1 MRFLADEA
9 ISVPGS
15 DDCIVLADR
24 MATTDRRGNLMR
36 LRPDGSEVWRLDA
49 PSGVGD
55 LWTEVRLEGDEV
67 IANSWSGTS
76 CGSTWRPGKSANARS
91 RSSAELPIGAP
102 VLALDQ
108 AICAGAAARRP
119 RQRRRR

>member
-67 IANSWSGTS
+67 IANSWSGYLV
-76 CGSTWRPGKSANARS
+76 R
-91 RSSAELPIGAP
+91 ID
-102 VLALDQ
+102 LATGQ
-108 AICAGAAARRP
+108 ERERTFTK
-119 RQRRRR
+119 